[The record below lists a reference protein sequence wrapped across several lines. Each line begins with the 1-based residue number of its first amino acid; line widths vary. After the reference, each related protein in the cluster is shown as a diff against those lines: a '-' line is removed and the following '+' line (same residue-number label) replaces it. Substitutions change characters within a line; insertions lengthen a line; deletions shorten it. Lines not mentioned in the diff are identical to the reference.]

1 MAKYKIHFTKGSDI
15 WIKYVNEVTNA
26 NEAVLVCIIENKDV
40 PSDADVQLIELIC
53 E

>member
-1 MAKYKIHFTKGSDI
+1 MAKYKLHFTKGSDI
-15 WIKYVNEVTNA
+15 WIKYVDKVTNA